1 MRAQMTIARAGVA
14 SLLAAAALA
23 APVCQ
28 QPALA
33 QVTVPIGRFVVDAR
47 GAMAPYPA
55 GDEIA
60 APRGLQAADLPARGF
75 GLQVGG
81 DVFLVRWRVATLGV
95 GAQWLW
101 TQGTQDPQAAEDGTT
116 VGTET
121 TTRMTAFSPQ
131 VSLNFGSGRG
141 WSYVSGGLGAARRS
155 VSSPA
160 RDEPG
165 AWAPDLHVGGG
176 ARWFFADHLGVGFDV
191 RLHSVSAQDPGTS
204 TAGFPRTTKFTFA
217 AGLSFQ

>member
-1 MRAQMTIARAGVA
+1 MRAQMTIARAGLA
-14 SLLAAAALA
+14 SLLAAVALA

-28 QPALA
+28 QDALA

-47 GAMAPYPA
+47 GVIAPYPEGNEVA
-55 GDEIA
+55 V
-60 APRGLQAADLPARGF
+60 PRGLQAADLPARGF

-95 GAQWLW
+95 GAHWLW
-101 TQGTQDPQAAEDGTT
+101 TQGTQDPQTAEDGTT

-141 WSYVSGGLGAARRS
+141 WSYVSGGLGATKRS
-155 VSSPA
+155 VSSPTQEE
-160 RDEPG
+160 DG

-176 ARWFFADHLGVGFDV
+176 ARWIFADHLGVGFDV
-191 RLHSVSAQDPGTS
+191 RLHSTAAQDPGAS

-217 AGLSFQ
+217 AGLSFH